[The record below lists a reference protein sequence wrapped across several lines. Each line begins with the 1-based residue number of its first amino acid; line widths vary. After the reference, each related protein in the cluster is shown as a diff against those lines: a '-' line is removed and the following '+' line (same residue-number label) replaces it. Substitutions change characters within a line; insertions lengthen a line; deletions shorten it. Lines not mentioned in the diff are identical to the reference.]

1 MAHISWIEALINAA
15 QEAIGWDTAFNVKRA
30 KQSLLSARHH
40 AANLPLA
47 EDLILPQARQEI
59 YFFNNIGQKRP
70 LNIAPAMTALADTI
84 NATLRH
90 TTFRE
95 SYIQTS

>member
-1 MAHISWIEALINAA
+1 MAYISWIEALINAA
-15 QEAIGWDTAFNVKRA
+15 QEAIGWDMAFNVKRA

-59 YFFNNIGQKRP
+59 YFFNKIGQKRR

-84 NATLRH
+84 NATLCH
-90 TTFRE
+90 TTFRK